1 MSKTI
6 TFIKHLLKGVDGSGS
21 NTAGSDIT
29 IQSGAGTGTAGSGD
43 IYFKT
48 APASGIPSATLNTA
62 TEKMR
67 LTKEGYLGIGTE
79 PTSGFLHVN
88 GTITTS
94 LTARYYAENGSS
106 NTQTADRPLSAYF
119 NSHIAC
125 SELQVHSDERIKENI
140 EEVDDT
146 SSLQKLRD
154 INLVSYNYK
163 DRLKKGDG
171 RVVGFIAQQVKEH
184 LPEAINEIKDIIPNE
199 MRVLDDIS
207 WNGTKMSSVSL
218 NSVSGVKYR
227 FYVSNEADASDEV
240 MKEVVGNEDNTFTFD
255 QQWTNVFCYGKEVGD
270 FHTLD
275 KQKLFAL
282 NFSATQELDRQF
294 QVEKDK
300 VATLETDLTTEKAKT
315 ATLESQVADLIARV
329 TALENP

>member
-6 TFIKHLLKGVDGSGS
+6 TFIKHVLKGVDGSGS
-21 NTAGSDIT
+21 NTAGGDIT
-29 IQSGAGTGTAGSGD
+29 IQSGAGTGTAHSGH
-43 IYFKT
+43 IHFKT
-48 APASGIPSATLNTA
+48 APASGSGSSTPNTA
-62 TEKMR
+62 TTKMT
-67 LTKEGYLGIGTE
+67 LTKEGYLGFGVE
-79 PTSGFLHVN
+79 PDDHEGLLHVN
-88 GTITTS
+88 GTITTNLS
-94 LTARYYAENGSS
+94 ARYYAQNG
-106 NTQTADRPLSAYF
+106 NTNVATADRDLSAYF

-125 SELQVHSDERIKENI
+125 SELQVYSDERIKENI

-171 RVVGFIAQQVKEH
+171 RVIGFIAQQVKEH
-184 LPEAINEIKDIIPNE
+184 LPEAINEITDVIPNE
-199 MRVLDDIS
+199 MRVLDDVS

-240 MKEVVGNEDNTFTFD
+240 MKEVVGNEDNTFTFE
-255 QQWTNVFCYGKEVGD
+255 QEWTNVFCYGKKVGD

-282 NFSATQELDRQF
+282 NFSATQELDRQL
-294 QVEKDK
+294 QV
-300 VATLETDLTTEKAKT
+300 EKAKT

-329 TALENP
+329 TTLENP